1 MPMEK
6 WMLKQVQHDGM
17 DLPMD
22 APRNPSIFDRF
33 EAPPSAR
40 LLGWTLR
47 AIDPDAGTIEI
58 GFSADERFT
67 NPGGTVQGG
76 FLAAMLDD
84 TQGPALFGHTHGAAY
99 APTIDFNISFLKEAR
114 PGQFVARGRVVR
126 LGKTIAFTEA
136 ELFDEAGDMV
146 ARATFTN
153 RVMRGDKAEGFR

>member
-1 MPMEK
+1 MESR
-6 WMLKQVQHDGM
+6 H
-17 DLPMD
+17 
-22 APRNPSIFDRF
+22 PSIFDRF

-58 GFSADERFT
+58 GFTADERFL

-84 TQGPALFGHTHGAAY
+84 TQGPALFGMTHGEAY
-99 APTIDFNISFLKEAR
+99 APTVDFNISFVKAAR
-114 PGQFVARGRVVR
+114 PGQFVGKGRVIN
-126 LGKTIAFTEA
+126 LGKTIALTEA
-136 ELFDEAGDMV
+136 ELFDEAGDLV

-153 RVMRGDKAEGFR
+153 RVMRGDVAQGRY

>member
-1 MPMEK
+1 
-6 WMLKQVQHDGM
+6 
-17 DLPMD
+17 MD
-22 APRNPSIFDRF
+22 AQRTPSIFDRF

-58 GFSADERFT
+58 GFTADERFT

-114 PGQFVARGRVVR
+114 PGQFVAKGRVVR
-126 LGKTIAFTEA
+126 MGKTIAFTEA
-136 ELFDEAGDMV
+136 ELFDEAGDLV
-146 ARATFTN
+146 ARGTFSA
-153 RVMRGDKAEGFR
+153 RAMRGEMAGKPGDAS